1 MKDGG
6 PKRAEVADT
15 PIYGSVGMNQVSS
28 PTKLQPPRKV
38 QDIISNQSRPVRLVL
53 CMALLLIGYP
63 GLTAAATMPVLTL
76 TAGGITM
83 KFTAS
88 ELLARA
94 DAGRVAVPRDPSYG
108 EAMSYHG
115 VPLQALLGV
124 LPPDPADTVQ
134 ARAKDGFVAE
144 IPRTLISGAAVP
156 WIAVEDAVHPWPHL
170 RGKAVSAGPF
180 YLIWQDPERASI
192 SPEQWVYALT
202 ALTAV
207 PSPVQRWPAIAVD
220 PTIPGNAPE
229 RHGQLAYIANCLPCH
244 RLAGAGQATVG
255 PDLLRPMAATAY
267 LTEVGLRAL
276 IRDPAAV
283 RHWPAQQ
290 MPGFNES
297 ALSDSDIGAII
308 AYLQYLAPHGAKT
321 GIR

>member
-1 MKDGG
+1 
-6 PKRAEVADT
+6 
-15 PIYGSVGMNQVSS
+15 
-28 PTKLQPPRKV
+28 
-38 QDIISNQSRPVRLVL
+38 
-53 CMALLLIGYP
+53 
-63 GLTAAATMPVLTL
+63 
-76 TAGGITM
+76 
-83 KFTAS
+83 
-88 ELLARA
+88 
-94 DAGRVAVPRDPSYG
+94 
-108 EAMSYHG
+108 MSYHG

-229 RHGQLAYIANCLPCH
+229 RHGQLAYIANCLPAIV
-244 RLAGAGQATVG
+244 LLGQARRRLG
-255 PDLLRPMAATAY
+255 RICC
-267 LTEVGLRAL
+267 GRW
-276 IRDPAAV
+276 R
-283 RHWPAQQ
+283 Q
-290 MPGFNES
+290 
-297 ALSDSDIGAII
+297 
-308 AYLQYLAPHGAKT
+308 PHT
-321 GIR
+321 